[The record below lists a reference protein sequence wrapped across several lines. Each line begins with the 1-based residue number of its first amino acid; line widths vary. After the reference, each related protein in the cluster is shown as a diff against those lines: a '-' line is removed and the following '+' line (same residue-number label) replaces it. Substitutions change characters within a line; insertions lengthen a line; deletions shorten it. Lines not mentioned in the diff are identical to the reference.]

1 MSNVQCS
8 NLTHLRHGPGI
19 KCVKIELMNNLI
31 VPGLTVLGFNCAK
44 IQVYQTWI
52 LAQLN
57 PSIQSISTN

>member
-31 VPGLTVLGFNCAK
+31 VPGLTVLGFKAS
-44 IQVYQTWI
+44 
-52 LAQLN
+52 QLT
-57 PSIQSISTN
+57 STHTDYKGPKKRYA

>member
-44 IQVYQTWI
+44 IQVYQT
-52 LAQLN
+52 
-57 PSIQSISTN
+57 